1 MIAPQARPTAQG
13 NQRMTYISTQRQV
26 DSYSL
31 SMTAMH
37 ACHLDAL
44 HRLSACVGWP
54 HRRSDWA
61 AHLETGL
68 GIVAVDEMQRV
79 HGSAMCFP
87 YGDGAAAVGMVIAN
101 PKLRSSGLADIL
113 AREAVDRSGGPSAF
127 LNACQ
132 GDVLFYRRLG
142 AKRGEQVFK
151 YEGVLK
157 VNLVAFAPIRDFAP
171 GDFLKVLELD
181 QTSYDADRSAVL
193 SGLLATSDVR
203 VIERAGQ
210 VVGFAMRR
218 RFGRGYVIG
227 PITAELGSDA
237 VALATSLLA
246 DLKGQFVRIDTRH
259 TDGVFQR
266 FLGSLGLRCKPDVV
280 TMTFGRSPRIGSPSG
295 YALSSHSTG

>member
-1 MIAPQARPTAQG
+1 MA
-13 NQRMTYISTQRQV
+13 YISTQRQV

-31 SMTAMH
+31 SVTAMR

-54 HRRSDWA
+54 HRQSDWEA
-61 AHLETGL
+61 NLETGL
-68 GIVAVDEMQRV
+68 GIVAVDEMERV

-87 YGDGAAAVGMVIAN
+87 YDDRAAAVGMVIAN
-101 PKLRSSGLADIL
+101 PKLRSSGLAEIL
-113 AREAVDRSGGPSAF
+113 AREAVERSGGRRAF

-132 GDVLFYRRLG
+132 NDVLFYHGLG
-142 AKRGEQVFK
+142 AKRGEPVFK

-157 VNLVAFAPIRDFAP
+157 VNLVACAPIRDFAP
-171 GDFLKVLELD
+171 DDFVKVLELD
-181 QTSYDADRSAVL
+181 QTSYDADRTEVL
-193 SGLLATSDVR
+193 SGLLARSDIR

-210 VVGFAMRR
+210 VAGFAMRR

-227 PITAELGSDA
+227 PITAKRASDA
-237 VALATSLLA
+237 VALATSLLV
-246 DLKGQFVRIDTRH
+246 DLYGQFVRIDTRH
-259 TDGVFQR
+259 NDGVFQQ

-280 TMTFGRSPRIGSPSG
+280 TMTFGRYSRIGSPSS

>member
-1 MIAPQARPTAQG
+1 
-13 NQRMTYISTQRQV
+13 MTFISTQRQI

-31 SMTAMH
+31 GIVEMRPG
-37 ACHLDAL
+37 HLDAL
-44 HRLSACVGWP
+44 HCLSACVGWP
-54 HRRSDWA
+54 HRRSDWETN
-61 AHLETGL
+61 LETGL

-101 PKLRSSGLADIL
+101 PKLRSSGLADML
-113 AREAVDRSGGPSAF
+113 AREAVDRSGGRRVF
-127 LNACQ
+127 LNACR
-132 GDVLFYRRLG
+132 GDVPFYRGLG
-142 AKRGEQVFK
+142 AKRGENVFK

-171 GDFLKVLELD
+171 GDFAKVLELD
-181 QTSYDADRSAVL
+181 QTSYDTDRSAVL
-193 SGLLATSDVR
+193 SGLLAKSDIR
-203 VIERAGQ
+203 VIERAGR

-227 PITAELGSDA
+227 PIAAEIGSDA

-246 DLKGQFVRIDTRH
+246 DLNGQFVRIDTRH
-259 TDGVFQR
+259 TDGVFQQ
-266 FLGSLGLRCKPDVV
+266 FLRSLGLRCKPDVV
-280 TMTFGRSPRIGSPSG
+280 TMTFGRNPRIGSLTS